1 MRRSRRYALTVLAGF
16 ALLSTGLVP
25 AAIAQAQSVN
35 RDFEDP
41 DVERD
46 VSRFERDGRA
56 GVYDERYEI
65 VDLLG
70 LRPGMDVADIG
81 AGTGFFSSSS

>member
-1 MRRSRRYALTVLAGF
+1 MRRSRRYAVTVLAGF

-56 GVYDERYEI
+56 GVRHA
-65 VDLLG
+65 
-70 LRPGMDVADIG
+70 LRDHGPARPE
-81 AGTGFFSSSS
+81 AGHGCG